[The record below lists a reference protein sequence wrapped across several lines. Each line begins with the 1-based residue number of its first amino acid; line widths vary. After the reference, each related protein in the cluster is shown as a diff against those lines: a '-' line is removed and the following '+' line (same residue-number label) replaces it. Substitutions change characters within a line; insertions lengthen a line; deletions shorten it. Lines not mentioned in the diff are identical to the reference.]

1 VNLIIYIHVQ
11 ILRIYILVPQN
22 SLKSP
27 FLHSQIRC
35 NFLGIFPQIFLPPE
49 SLYSISNPI
58 LIHKSIK
65 IDFLLLYW
73 ISAREMVSAR
83 PPPFFS
89 SPAVAHLLP
98 PFLAQLARRL
108 PLTDRWAHPVSEP
121 SHLLPPAPDTLTLPL
136 GRPRRVPPCAYGHLL
151 RMGPDA
157 SRPPPPFPSLNRRR
171 QLFASPP

>member
-1 VNLIIYIHVQ
+1 VL
-11 ILRIYILVPQN
+11 QN

-27 FLHSQIRC
+27 FLHSQIWC

-73 ISAREMVSAR
+73 ISTREMVSAR

-89 SPAVAHLLP
+89 SPAAAHLLP
-98 PFLAQLARRL
+98 PFPAQSARRL
-108 PLTDRWAHPVSEP
+108 PLTDKWAHPVSDP
-121 SHLLPPAPDTLTLPL
+121 GRLLPPAPDTLTPPL
-136 GRPRRVPPCAYGHLL
+136 GTGCLSTSSSFPLPQSAPPPLRLPSVIGQHLKMNHRRNHYPAGHL
-151 RMGPDA
+151 P
-157 SRPPPPFPSLNRRR
+157 
-171 QLFASPP
+171 ASPTL

>member
-65 IDFLLLYW
+65 INFLLLYW
-73 ISAREMVSAR
+73 ISAQEMVLAR

-89 SPAVAHLLP
+89 SPATARLLP
-98 PFLAQLARRL
+98 PFLAQSARRL

-121 SHLLPPAPDTLTLPL
+121 GRLLPLAPDTLTPPL
-136 GRPRRVPPCAYGHLL
+136 GQPRRAPPCTSGHLL
-151 RMGPDA
+151 RTEPDA
-157 SRPPPPFPSLNRRR
+157 SWPPPPFPSLNRHHL
-171 QLFASPP
+171 LFASPP